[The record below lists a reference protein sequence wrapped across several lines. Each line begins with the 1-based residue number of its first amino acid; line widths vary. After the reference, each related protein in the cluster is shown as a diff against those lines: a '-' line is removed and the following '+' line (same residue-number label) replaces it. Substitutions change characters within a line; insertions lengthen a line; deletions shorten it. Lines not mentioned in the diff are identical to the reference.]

1 MKKVSYVTIQFLTIK
16 KWDIEEQKQGH
27 TWKGEWAYWLPFDTI
42 WEWSYIISSTCWR
55 KGGRKKL
62 LVMFLI
68 SSSREQIEN
77 RRIRKNEPFTDTT
90 ADESQNNNT
99 EGKKPEKKPEYRMH
113 DSINIKF

>member
-1 MKKVSYVTIQFLTIK
+1 MI
-16 KWDIEEQKQGH
+16 
-27 TWKGEWAYWLPFDTI
+27 
-42 WEWSYIISSTCWR
+42 
-55 KGGRKKL
+55 
-62 LVMFLI
+62 LI